1 MSKKKTAA
9 RGARPATPK
18 TSPWKAAKDKP
29 AASSRARAAK
39 TEIRASGPERLQKY
53 LATHGYGSRRQAEEW
68 IESGRIEV
76 NGEAVALGTK
86 VTTADRITLD
96 GRRLSFTAPQAQT
109 IIYRKRIGEIVT
121 RRDPEG
127 RPSVFKR
134 LPKLDAGRWISVGR
148 LDINTSGILLFTTDG
163 ELARR
168 LMHPSTGVEREYA
181 VRVLGEV
188 TPQMLQRLRDGIEL
202 EDGPAAF
209 DHIVDMGGE
218 GANHWYHVTVRE
230 GRNRIVRRL
239 WEAIDVQVSRLIRVR
254 FGPIVLPEN
263 LASGQSRPL
272 THAEQ
277 RAIKALLKAA
287 DQ

>member
-1 MSKKKTAA
+1 M
-9 RGARPATPK
+9 
-18 TSPWKAAKDKP
+18 
-29 AASSRARAAK
+29 
-39 TEIRASGPERLQKY
+39 
-53 LATHGYGSRRQAEEW
+53 
-68 IESGRIEV
+68 
-76 NGEAVALGTK
+76 NGQGVALGTK
-86 VTTADRITLD
+86 VTSADRITLD

-263 LASGQSRPL
+263 LASGHSRPL

-287 DQ
+287 DQQGV